1 MKIIMSFKIRAI
13 FAIQVSKKIKHND
26 LLFEIMNS
34 ANVVFISAA
43 NSIKWEAFDVL
54 SRCD

>member
-34 ANVVFISAA
+34 ANVFISAA